1 MERETKWET
10 DQSDLGKETQSKKV
24 KTVDNKRLIKEREA
38 EWDIEWSRN
47 RETETEW
54 DTEQWK
60 ETQSK
65 KIKTIKNMI
74 IDYRKKETYRMRY

>member
-54 DTEQWK
+54 DTEQRK
-60 ETQSK
+60 ESQNK
-65 KIKTIKNMI
+65 KIKMIENMI
-74 IDYRKKETYRMRY
+74 IDYWKKETDQMRH